1 MSARNS
7 EPASAS
13 VRGGLSCYRS
23 SLRQGFGKSCSIH
36 WGSINQGFGSSF
48 SFTRGGKP
56 HCWDQ
61 GLGCRGQVLHCRGS
75 GLGCWNH
82 GHCGRGPSP
91 TTLVAEI
98 AAVIRTGVG
107 SSAVLR
113 VIAGADRSCNALGSR
128 PECSLHCN
136 RLEWANAHIGW
147 DGIWH
152 VEEVFSSQMN
162 PGFRR
167 SGQMADSV
175 WRFADVNVVDQVA
188 HGGSGAMLWAGVR
201 YGQ

>member
-1 MSARNS
+1 MASAATIAAFAKGS
-7 EPASAS
+7 GEVVASTGAALPKGPGAASAS
-13 VRGGLSCYRS
+13 PGAADLAAGIR
-23 SLRQGFGKSCSIH
+23 
-36 WGSINQGFGSSF
+36 SSF

-61 GLGCRGQVLHCRGS
+61 GLGCRGQVLRCRGS

-82 GHCGRGPSP
+82 GHCGRGPRP
-91 TTLVAEI
+91 TTLVSEI
-98 AAVIRTGVG
+98 AAVISR
-107 SSAVLR
+107 SAVLR
-113 VIAGADRSCNALGSR
+113 VRAGADRSCDALGSR
-128 PECSLHCN
+128 PECSLYSN

-188 HGGSGAMLWAGVR
+188 HGGSGAMLGGGVR
-201 YGQ
+201 CGQ